1 MIYSPGYIAPKDYPN
16 LVSQIDNMPTV
27 LQLSYQSKFFGQDVL
42 QQDYKPRA
50 LISPRPR
57 KSRIIF

>member
-1 MIYSPGYIAPKDYPN
+1 MIYSPGYIAPKHYPN

-50 LISPRPR
+50 LIST
-57 KSRIIF
+57 KT